1 MTTSHNHNVKLH
13 VRPPLHLH
21 VFPSCAFATDN
32 PGARAISSLP
42 PVRKSPSQCKRTIQA
57 TLYAVRIRLCARYTA
72 GRRYSTT
79 NQPSRPDPIQDLRMH
94 SVTKA
99 SVYSRSHPC
108 VGLSVPFPGRNSVW
122 YFNSFLAFA
131 RCNLS
136 PRGPLRSYRLTHPA
150 FRHRFSR
157 RQRPF
162 LFLIQDT
169 LPRFRAFNPFN
180 PPQSHNVLQATE
192 CHRPGNCGSL
202 HTHLQVHGYLLL
214 FGAGSRC
221 TPGPYLLHYRPQR
234 HPRANQSRPQFIRRN
249 LSISTSSSSSTPR
262 RILPDNPKPTASTHA
277 EPENSSPKA
286 VSTHTCLRFSPFAL
300 AGRIPTATPCL
311 ISTPSTFSNNHL
323 VSNPTPRRSTENRG
337 WPPLLTIA
345 SPSQTRRKDGGR
357 RRANLRASPHVHAPL
372 KRSDPY
378 PGIPNVSRLLLTTR
392 TRRPATAR
400 PIAHAEPDT
409 PPPTTTTRSSLRTL
423 ILAEISLP
431 IVSNPARSAH
441 RARPASLLLA
451 DAESTEDL
459 IHQILPQV
467 CPCDASECRHTL
479 SHILGHQ
486 LVRPAGRAGDRG
498 CERGCVC
505 TRTHHRGRPGAGSDG

>member
-1 MTTSHNHNVKLH
+1 MIR
-13 VRPPLHLH
+13 RPPRSTPLY
-21 VFPSCAFATDN
+21 
-32 PGARAISSLP
+32 SSAASD
-42 PVRKSPSQCKRTIQA
+42 VYKRQ
-57 TLYAVRIRLCARYTA
+57 
-72 GRRYSTT
+72 
-79 NQPSRPDPIQDLRMH
+79 
-94 SVTKA
+94 
-99 SVYSRSHPC
+99 
-108 VGLSVPFPGRNSVW
+108 
-122 YFNSFLAFA
+122 
-131 RCNLS
+131 
-136 PRGPLRSYRLTHPA
+136 
-150 FRHRFSR
+150 
-157 RQRPF
+157 
-162 LFLIQDT
+162 
-169 LPRFRAFNPFN
+169 
-180 PPQSHNVLQATE
+180 
-192 CHRPGNCGSL
+192 L
-202 HTHLQVHGYLLL
+202 HTHLHVHGYLLL

-249 LSISTSSSSSTPR
+249 LSISTSQQLLHPKTNP
-262 RILPDNPKPTASTHA
+262 PDNPKPTASTHA
-277 EPENSSPKA
+277 EPENSPPKA

-467 CPCDASECRHTL
+467 FPCDASESRHTF
-479 SHILGHQ
+479 SHVLGHQ
-486 LVRPAGRAGDRG
+486 LVRPAGLQTLNSSAHVFIRLLHQVPVALCSQHRFFQIYAAGLSNHPLNHVLQLFQAFAVAR
-498 CERGCVC
+498 RNQ
-505 TRTHHRGRPGAGSDG
+505 A